1 MREAWVGWGGGEA
14 HLQQTYFSNCA
25 YDRTG
30 LQTLLI
36 LIDFHFQ
43 MKINTKTSFKR
54 RVFRGPGSVSF
65 PDSVQ
70 PNLAMTSAISATNA
84 AASVPVVTAT
94 YGAIPNPH
102 APAVTTPGHTA
113 QIPTTSAAH
122 PLPAIYAAAQNPNA
136 LSSHTAAHV
145 TPV

>member
-14 HLQQTYFSNCA
+14 HLQQTYFSNWVYC
-25 YDRTG
+25 TSNF
-30 LQTLLI
+30 TNFNI
-36 LIDFHFQ
+36 NFHFQ

>member
-1 MREAWVGWGGGEA
+1 MGWGWGYIYNKRISVVA
-14 HLQQTYFSNCA
+14 
-25 YDRTG
+25 RTG

-145 TPV
+145 TPA